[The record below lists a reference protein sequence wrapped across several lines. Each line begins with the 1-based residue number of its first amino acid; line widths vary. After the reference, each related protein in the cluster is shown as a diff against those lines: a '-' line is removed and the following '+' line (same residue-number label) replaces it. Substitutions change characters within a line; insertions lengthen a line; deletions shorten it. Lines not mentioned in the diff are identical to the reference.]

1 MIKECNQMIKQKP
14 MYMEQNLLIEK
25 EDTKCS
31 NVIKLYKG

>member
-1 MIKECNQMIKQKP
+1 

-31 NVIKLYKG
+31 NVIKLYKGWLTLMIL